1 MTKGYKFYGDIKN
14 VRRGTRQKYC
24 ESCSCMLLGNESTE
38 SRTVSRVLQNLSNL
52 RVGQV
57 FEKCSFRS
65 AVKSVFIPEAP
76 GELLE
81 DLTP

>member
-14 VRRGTRQKYC
+14 VTRGTRQKCY

-52 RVGQV
+52 KVGQV
-57 FEKCSFRS
+57 F
-65 AVKSVFIPEAP
+65 
-76 GELLE
+76 
-81 DLTP
+81 